1 MKNDDDFTRV
11 GDLLPMLIPAARD
24 MKPRRK
30 PEAIT
35 KAQTDLMNATAAHQA
50 QEYGTE
56 ELAYMP
62 SQLVQCTFPHDD
74 PGMVPAWSR
83 STPWLTVT
91 FQPGYR
97 VDPKTR
103 KPACIGYPFGTVP
116 RLLMFYVM
124 TEAERIKNRHELTA
138 EEKRTIY
145 LGRSLNKFMLNIGM
159 NPENGAGKRSD
170 KKRLKSQVERFMRVR
185 INFDQV
191 HASGNGYAFADTL
204 ISERGEFWWTAKHDD
219 QEDLFQSYIVLSEEF
234 YRRVMQTC
242 VPLDVM
248 ALRALKNSCLHLDLY
263 AWCIYRAYTLARGR
277 GGKPVT
283 IEWQSFMM
291 QLGSSYRH
299 VRQFRDRVKKELPVV
314 TPFLKHLR
322 VEATK
327 RGITVHPPKLAV
339 IPRRSA

>member
-1 MKNDDDFTRV
+1 
-11 GDLLPMLIPAARD
+11 MLIPAARD
-24 MKPRRK
+24 IKPRRK
-30 PEAIT
+30 PKTIT

-56 ELAYMP
+56 DLAYMP

-103 KPACIGYPFGTVP
+103 QPECIGYPFGTVP

-124 TEAERIKNRHELTA
+124 TEAERMKNRPELTA

-159 NPENGAGKRSD
+159 NPDNGAGKRSD

-204 ISERGEFWWTAKHDD
+204 ISERGEFWWTAKHND
-219 QEDLFQSYIVLSEEF
+219 QEDLESPRPL
-234 YRRVMQTC
+234 
-242 VPLDVM
+242 VPLPFWLSPFG
-248 ALRALKNSCLHLDLY
+248 AAGEPASPTASRCPLAAPPTTNNLKTPH
-263 AWCIYRAYTLARGR
+263 
-277 GGKPVT
+277 P
-283 IEWQSFMM
+283 
-291 QLGSSYRH
+291 SSSPHR
-299 VRQFRDRVKKELPVV
+299 
-314 TPFLKHLR
+314 T
-322 VEATK
+322 AA
-327 RGITVHPPKLAV
+327 PP
-339 IPRRSA
+339 S